1 MRYAVCNELFGSLSI
16 EEGCGLI
23 RKTGFTGVEFAPFT
37 AFGDFSLAESARGLS
52 RMRSAMAAEGLEFA
66 GFHWLMAKP
75 DGLHLATRD
84 EALRVKSRDHLARLL
99 EAAGTLGGG
108 AMVLGSP
115 KQRKTLPGQSKEETL
130 DLLTKTLSELG
141 PIAEACNSP
150 ILLEQLSPDQTD
162 VVNTLEEATA
172 LVRKIGS
179 PGVASMFDFHN
190 AQSEEEGWASL
201 IDRYYPYFRHVH
213 VNEVDGRAPG
223 TGKSDYTPAFEL
235 LKARGYGGWVSMEI
249 FEIPQDPE
257 ACLRGAME
265 FLSRLD
271 QTNRR
276 SI

>member
-1 MRYAVCNELFGSLSI
+1 MRYAVCNELFGSLSL

-37 AFGDFSLAESARGLS
+37 AFGDFSPTESARGLK
-52 RMRSAMAAEGLEFA
+52 RMRSAMEAEGLAFA

-75 DGLHLATRD
+75 EGLHLATKD
-84 EALRVKSRDHLARLL
+84 ETLRRKSRDHLARLL

-115 KQRKTLPGQSKEETL
+115 KQRKTLLGQSREETL
-130 DLLTKTLSELG
+130 DLLAKTLSELG
-141 PIAEACNSP
+141 PVAKACNSP

-162 VVNTLEEATA
+162 VVNTLEEATT
-172 LVRKIGS
+172 LVRKIDS

-190 AQSEEEGWASL
+190 AQSEKEGWDTL
-201 IDRYYPYFRHVH
+201 IERYYPFFGHVH

-223 TGKSDYTPAFEL
+223 TGKSDYRPAFDL
-235 LKARGYGGWVSMEI
+235 LRAKGYGGWVSMEI
-249 FEIPQDPE
+249 FEIPKNPE

-265 FLSRLD
+265 LF
-271 QTNRR
+271 RR
-276 SI
+276 IDPAIDN